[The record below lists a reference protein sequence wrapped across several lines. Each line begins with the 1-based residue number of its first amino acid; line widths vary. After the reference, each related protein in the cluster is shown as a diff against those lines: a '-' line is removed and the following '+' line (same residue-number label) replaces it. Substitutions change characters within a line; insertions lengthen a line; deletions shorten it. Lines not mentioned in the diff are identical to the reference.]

1 MNTREKIILLGDN
14 LIRKKGYNAFS
25 FGDISKELGIKNASI
40 HYHFTTKTTLVIAI
54 IQKHHMLLEKF
65 KRRIANE
72 NPLQKLIQFL
82 SVYAVAK
89 SEGRISI
96 LGALSNDYYSF
107 EPEVQA
113 ELKILTD
120 NTLNWLTDTLKDG
133 KKEGFFN
140 YNMDHH
146 TKALM
151 IITNILGAE
160 HLSRITYH
168 QNFLE
173 IKKYD
178 YKRFNIITMRRV
190 VVTGIGAVTPIGNN
204 IDDFWVS
211 LTEGKSGAAPITRF
225 DTSKFKTK
233 FGCELKNFNPL
244 DFIEKA
250 EARKYDLYTQYA
262 LVAVEEAVKNG
273 NIDFEKMNRNRIGVI
288 WGSGNGGIETFQ
300 QQMTEYISG
309 DGTPRFSPFFIPKMI
324 VDIASGVIS
333 IKYGLRGVNFTTVS
347 ACATSNTAIIDAYN
361 YIKWNKADMI
371 ITGGSE
377 AAITESSV
385 GGFNS
390 SKALSTNNEN
400 PQAASRPFDVD
411 RDGFVIG
418 EGAGAVI
425 LEELES
431 AKQRGANIIAE
442 IVGGGMAADAYHLTG
457 THPDGEG
464 AYLGMLAALEDAG
477 IQAYDIDYLNVH
489 ATSTPQGD
497 ISELKAAERVFGR
510 ENKLNISATKSMTG
524 HLLGAAGA
532 VEAITCIKAVSENII
547 PPTINTLEPEPEYKD
562 IFDFT
567 LGKKKSKEVNYAM
580 NNTFGFG
587 GHIATSIFKKYTE

>member
-1 MNTREKIILLGDN
+1 
-14 LIRKKGYNAFS
+14 
-25 FGDISKELGIKNASI
+25 
-40 HYHFTTKTTLVIAI
+40 
-54 IQKHHMLLEKF
+54 
-65 KRRIANE
+65 
-72 NPLQKLIQFL
+72 
-82 SVYAVAK
+82 
-89 SEGRISI
+89 
-96 LGALSNDYYSF
+96 
-107 EPEVQA
+107 
-113 ELKILTD
+113 
-120 NTLNWLTDTLKDG
+120 
-133 KKEGFFN
+133 
-140 YNMDHH
+140 
-146 TKALM
+146 
-151 IITNILGAE
+151 
-160 HLSRITYH
+160 
-168 QNFLE
+168 
-173 IKKYD
+173 
-178 YKRFNIITMRRV
+178 MRRV

-477 IQAYDIDYLNVH
+477 IQAHDIDYLNVH

-510 ENKLNISATKSMTG
+510 ENNLNISATKSMTG

-532 VEAITCIKAVSENII
+532 VEAITCIKSVSENII

>member
-1 MNTREKIILLGDN
+1 
-14 LIRKKGYNAFS
+14 
-25 FGDISKELGIKNASI
+25 
-40 HYHFTTKTTLVIAI
+40 
-54 IQKHHMLLEKF
+54 
-65 KRRIANE
+65 
-72 NPLQKLIQFL
+72 
-82 SVYAVAK
+82 
-89 SEGRISI
+89 
-96 LGALSNDYYSF
+96 
-107 EPEVQA
+107 
-113 ELKILTD
+113 
-120 NTLNWLTDTLKDG
+120 
-133 KKEGFFN
+133 
-140 YNMDHH
+140 
-146 TKALM
+146 
-151 IITNILGAE
+151 
-160 HLSRITYH
+160 
-168 QNFLE
+168 
-173 IKKYD
+173 
-178 YKRFNIITMRRV
+178 MRRV

-204 IDDFWVS
+204 INDFWAS

-225 DTSKFKTK
+225 DTSKFKTR
-233 FGCELKNFNPL
+233 FGCELKDFNPL

-250 EARKYDLYTQYA
+250 EARKYDLFTQYA
-262 LVAVEEAVKNG
+262 LVAVEEAVKTG

-390 SKALSTNNEN
+390 AKALSTNNEN
-400 PQAASRPFDVD
+400 PQAASRPFDIN
-411 RDGFVIG
+411 RDGFVIS

-442 IVGGGMAADAYHLTG
+442 IVGGGMAADAYHITG

-464 AYLGMLAALEDAG
+464 AYLGMLAALEDAD
-477 IQAYDIDYLNVH
+477 IQPHDIDYLNVH

-497 ISELKAAERVFGR
+497 LSELRAAERVFGR

-562 IFDFT
+562 VFDFT
-567 LGKKKSKEVNYAM
+567 LGKKKNKEVIYAM

>member
-1 MNTREKIILLGDN
+1 
-14 LIRKKGYNAFS
+14 
-25 FGDISKELGIKNASI
+25 
-40 HYHFTTKTTLVIAI
+40 
-54 IQKHHMLLEKF
+54 
-65 KRRIANE
+65 
-72 NPLQKLIQFL
+72 
-82 SVYAVAK
+82 
-89 SEGRISI
+89 
-96 LGALSNDYYSF
+96 
-107 EPEVQA
+107 
-113 ELKILTD
+113 
-120 NTLNWLTDTLKDG
+120 
-133 KKEGFFN
+133 
-140 YNMDHH
+140 
-146 TKALM
+146 
-151 IITNILGAE
+151 
-160 HLSRITYH
+160 
-168 QNFLE
+168 
-173 IKKYD
+173 
-178 YKRFNIITMRRV
+178 MRRV
-190 VVTGIGAVTPIGNN
+190 VVTGIGTVTPIGNN
-204 IDDFWVS
+204 INDFWAS

-225 DTSKFKTK
+225 DTSKFKTR
-233 FGCELKNFNPL
+233 FGCELKDFNPL

-250 EARKYDLYTQYA
+250 EARKYDLFTQYA
-262 LVAVEEAVKNG
+262 LVAVEEAVKTG

-390 SKALSTNNEN
+390 AKALSTNNEN
-400 PQAASRPFDVD
+400 PQVASRPFDVN

-442 IVGGGMAADAYHLTG
+442 IVGGGMAADAYHITG

-477 IQAYDIDYLNVH
+477 IQPHDIDYLNVH

-497 ISELKAAERVFGR
+497 LSELRAAERVFGR

-562 IFDFT
+562 VFDFT

-587 GHIATSIFKKYTE
+587 GHIATSIFKKYVE